1 MCATYTGLIKMVVWI
16 KEILKAL
23 SNFLAAAKTERRFC
37 SEFLL
42 FQSNPGSA
50 DVFTDKSSSQIEHF
64 ISLK

>member
-1 MCATYTGLIKMVVWI
+1 M

-23 SNFLAAAKTERRFC
+23 GNFLAAAKTEHCFC

-50 DVFTDKSSSQIEHF
+50 DVLTDKSSSQIEHLV
-64 ISLK
+64 SLK

>member
-1 MCATYTGLIKMVVWI
+1 MSYLDGGVNKGD
-16 KEILKAL
+16 LKTL
-23 SNFLAAAKTERRFC
+23 SIFLAAAKSEHCFC

-50 DVFTDKSSSQIEHF
+50 DVFTDKSSSPIEYF